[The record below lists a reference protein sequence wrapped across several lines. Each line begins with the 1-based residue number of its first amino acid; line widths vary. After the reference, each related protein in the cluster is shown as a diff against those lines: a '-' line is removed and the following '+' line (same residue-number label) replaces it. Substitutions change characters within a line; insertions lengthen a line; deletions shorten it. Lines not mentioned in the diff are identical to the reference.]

1 MKWSKWRYGMGID
14 VMMVGPA
21 EGIAR
26 PGSLEIMEWLHKR
39 WQEFEIPYGFIDLG
53 EADIQELETR
63 FSNDPIAQMLL
74 KKIHDTKTYV
84 ESNGYQL
91 DLPFTIELMISY

>member
-1 MKWSKWRYGMGID
+1 MGID

-26 PGSLEIMEWLHKR
+26 PSSLEIMAWLHQR

-53 EADIQELETR
+53 TDDIQELETR
-63 FSNDPIAQMLL
+63 FSNDLIGQMLL
-74 KKIHDTKTYV
+74 KKIRDTRAFV
-84 ESNGYQL
+84 EANGHEL
-91 DLPFTIELMISY
+91 NLPVTIELMISY